1 MKKIIKSL
9 VTLFI
14 IIMFIVILFRV
25 GILNS
30 SLHETVGNV
39 AAPIADLLGSPSRL
53 ISNIK
58 ESFSEKKQLISLNKK
73 LKERVKELERVYNA
87 KIELEIN
94 YKNLRELSEIQNQYN
109 YDVLPARIV
118 LKDDSMWSKTIVIN
132 KGKRDGVVLNMAVVS
147 GAGLVGKIIQT
158 GYAYSRVLLVID
170 KTFKVGAMLRET
182 RYTGLVEGSGVNELI
197 LNYLPKNADIEP
209 GDEIITSGLGGIFP
223 AGYLIG
229 TAIKQFFSE
238 YGFYQYFTIQPTVD
252 FNKLE
257 LVAVVKRLPLQIDVD
272 NK

>member
-1 MKKIIKSL
+1 MKRIIKSL

-14 IIMFIVILFRV
+14 IIMFIVMLFRV
-25 GILNS
+25 GILND
-30 SLHETVGNV
+30 SLHETVGNITI
-39 AAPIADLLGSPSRL
+39 PIADALGYPTRL
-53 ISNIK
+53 VSNIK
-58 ESFSEKKQLISLNKK
+58 EYFTEKNQLVSLNKE
-73 LKERVKELERVYNA
+73 LKERVKELERVNNS
-87 KIELEIN
+87 KKELEIN
-94 YKNLRELSEIQNQYN
+94 YKNFKELSEIQNQYN

-118 LKDDSMWSKTIVIN
+118 LKDDSIWSKTIVIN
-132 KGKRDGVVLNMAVVS
+132 KGKRDGIVLNMAVVS

-170 KTFKVGAMLRET
+170 KTFKAGAMLRET
-182 RYTGLVEGSGVNELI
+182 RYTGLAEGSGVNELI

-229 TAIKQFFSE
+229 TAKEQFFRE
-238 YGFYQYFTIQPTVD
+238 YGFYQYSTIQPAVD

-272 NK
+272 

>member
-1 MKKIIKSL
+1 MKKFIKSI
-9 VTLFI
+9 VILFI
-14 IIMFIVILFRV
+14 IIVSVTMLFRI

-30 SLHETVGNV
+30 SLHETVGNITV
-39 AAPIADLLGSPSRL
+39 PIADAFGYPGRV

-58 ESFSEKKQLISLNKK
+58 EYFSEKKQLISLNKE
-73 LKERVKELERVYNA
+73 LKKRIKELERVYNA
-87 KIELEIN
+87 KKELEIN
-94 YKNLRELSEIQNQYN
+94 YKKLLELSEIQNQYN

-118 LKDDSMWSKTIVIN
+118 LKGDSIWSKTIVIN

-170 KTFKVGAMLRET
+170 KTFKAGAKLRET
-182 RYTGLVEGSGVNELI
+182 RYTGLLEGSGVNELI

-229 TAIKQFFSE
+229 TAKEQFCQESS
-238 YGFYQYFTIQPTVD
+238 FYQYSTIKPAVD
-252 FNKLE
+252 FNNLE
-257 LVAVVKRLPLQIDVD
+257 LVAVVKRLPLRIDVGE
-272 NK
+272 N

>member
-1 MKKIIKSL
+1 M
-9 VTLFI
+9 
-14 IIMFIVILFRV
+14 LFRV

-30 SLHETVGNV
+30 SLQETAGNI
-39 AAPIADLLGSPSRL
+39 ATPIADGFGYPSRL
-53 ISNIK
+53 FTNIK
-58 ESFSEKKQLISLNKK
+58 GYFSEKNQLISVNKV
-73 LKERVKELERVYNA
+73 LKKRVKELERAYNS

-118 LKDDSMWSKTIVIN
+118 LKDDSIWSKTIVIN
-132 KGKRDGVVLNMAVVS
+132 KGKRDGIVLNMAVVS

-170 KTFKVGAMLRET
+170 KTFKAGAMLRET
-182 RYTGLVEGSGVNELI
+182 RYTGLAEGNGVNELI

-209 GDEIITSGLGGIFP
+209 GDEVITSGLGGIFP

-229 TAIKQFFSE
+229 TAKEQFFQE
-238 YGFYQYFTIQPTVD
+238 HGFYQYSTIRPAVD

-257 LVAVVKRLPLQIDVD
+257 LVAIVKRLPLQIDVD
-272 NK
+272 